1 MAKTG
6 WILYLLV
13 ICISGGSLAAKL
25 YGGHDLVTTHL
36 KDAGKEFEAE
46 EFRGKIAPRRA
57 GGGGE
62 GSGLVLLRGTIRNDD
77 GESPS
82 Y

>member
-1 MAKTG
+1 MHLWWVSRGKTI
-6 WILYLLV
+6 WRP
-13 ICISGGSLAAKL
+13 
-25 YGGHDLVTTHL
+25 LVTTHL

-46 EFRGKIAPRRA
+46 EFRGEISPRRA
-57 GGGGE
+57 GAGGG
-62 GSGLVLLRGTIRNDD
+62 GGGLVLLRGTIRNDD